1 VSIPVEIAAAPWDE
15 GEVRSRWE
23 GYERIIRMGEVPD
36 RTGPNRRPNRRAP
49 TRAPGLAMSAP
60 LEYRPPMAS
69 DEPRGFS
76 LDIDKILKDVTG
88 TRRRS
93 TRSRSSSS
101 NDMDAALR
109 RAVRV
114 ELADV
119 ERSLKLLADEIVRL
133 RRANEALA
141 TAVAKLAKR

>member
-1 VSIPVEIAAAPWDE
+1 
-15 GEVRSRWE
+15 
-23 GYERIIRMGEVPD
+23 
-36 RTGPNRRPNRRAP
+36 
-49 TRAPGLAMSAP
+49 
-60 LEYRPPMAS
+60 MAS

>member
-1 VSIPVEIAAAPWDE
+1 
-15 GEVRSRWE
+15 
-23 GYERIIRMGEVPD
+23 
-36 RTGPNRRPNRRAP
+36 
-49 TRAPGLAMSAP
+49 
-60 LEYRPPMAS
+60 MAS

-93 TRSRSSSS
+93 SRSRSSSS
-101 NDMDAALR
+101 TDMDAALR

-133 RRANEALA
+133 RKANEALA
-141 TAVAKLAKR
+141 AAMAKLAKR

>member
-1 VSIPVEIAAAPWDE
+1 
-15 GEVRSRWE
+15 
-23 GYERIIRMGEVPD
+23 M
-36 RTGPNRRPNRRAP
+36 T
-49 TRAPGLAMSAP
+49 
-60 LEYRPPMAS
+60 S

-88 TRRRS
+88 TRRRT
-93 TRSRSSSS
+93 TRSRSGTSS

-114 ELADV
+114 ELGDV

-133 RRANEALA
+133 RKANEALA
-141 TAVAKLAKR
+141 AAVAKLTKR

>member
-1 VSIPVEIAAAPWDE
+1 
-15 GEVRSRWE
+15 
-23 GYERIIRMGEVPD
+23 
-36 RTGPNRRPNRRAP
+36 
-49 TRAPGLAMSAP
+49 
-60 LEYRPPMAS
+60 MAS

-76 LDIDKILKDVTG
+76 IDIDKILKDVTG

>member
-1 VSIPVEIAAAPWDE
+1 MTA
-15 GEVRSRWE
+15 
-23 GYERIIRMGEVPD
+23 
-36 RTGPNRRPNRRAP
+36 
-49 TRAPGLAMSAP
+49 
-60 LEYRPPMAS
+60 

-93 TRSRSSSS
+93 SRSRASSSS
-101 NDMDAALR
+101 DMDAALR

-119 ERSLKLLADEIVRL
+119 ERSLKLIADEIVRL
-133 RRANEALA
+133 RKANDALA
-141 TAVAKLAKR
+141 TAVAKLTKR